1 MFVHIQISEHM
12 HEHKLAVSFQDK
24 CANAQSIRGLI
35 DVASLSGC
43 TAGDFHAA
51 GLIQRKCAGFFLCA
65 YSFGGSGMFFYK
77 NDAAVF
83 NGPFLMAK
91 VNPELNHRC

>member
-43 TAGDFHAA
+43 IAGDFHAA

-77 NDAAVF
+77 MMQQYLTAHF
-83 NGPFLMAK
+83 
-91 VNPELNHRC
+91 